1 MQLFDCTLRDG
12 GNVLGNGFPADLTV
26 MMIDGLIRN
35 GIRFIEYGNASGMG
49 AYEGDGK
56 SAPLTDAEYLDLA
69 APFLGK
75 AELGMFVGV
84 KHATEPNVA
93 LAAEKGLDFLRIGAN
108 AGDGERPGKASGW

>member
-1 MQLFDCTLRDG
+1 
-12 GNVLGNGFPADLTV
+12 

-35 GIRFIEYGNASGMG
+35 GIRFIDTAMPAAWAHMKATAERAAM
-49 AYEGDGK
+49 
-56 SAPLTDAEYLDLA
+56 TDAEYLDLA

-108 AGDGERPGKASGW
+108 AGDGAKGPEGIGRVKKHGLTACFRS